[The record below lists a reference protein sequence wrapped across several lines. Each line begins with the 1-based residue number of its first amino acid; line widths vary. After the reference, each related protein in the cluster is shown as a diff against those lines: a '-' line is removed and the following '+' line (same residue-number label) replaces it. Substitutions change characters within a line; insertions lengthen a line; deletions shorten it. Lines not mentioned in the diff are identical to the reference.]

1 MIELAENVTCRRFSD
16 LVYLKL
22 ISKLFYWEIIC
33 RFMVSGKIPR
43 KKAPHEWSGVGLGL
57 G

>member
-43 KKAPHEWSGVGLGL
+43 KKAPMSGQGQS
-57 G
+57 

>member
-43 KKAPHEWSGVGLGL
+43 KKAPMSGQGQG
-57 G
+57 